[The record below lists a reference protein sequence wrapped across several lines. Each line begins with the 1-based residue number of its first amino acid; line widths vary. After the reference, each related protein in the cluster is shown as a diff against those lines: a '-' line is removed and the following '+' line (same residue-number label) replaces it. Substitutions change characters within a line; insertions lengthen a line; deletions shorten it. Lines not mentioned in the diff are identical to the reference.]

1 MPTGYTAKLMEK
13 GQTFPEFVLT
23 CARAMGACIMMR
35 DDAMDAPI
43 PERFEPSN
51 YHKKRIAEATKENAR
66 LLKMG
71 NGEKIAFGKA
81 KKAERIACYKEWL
94 ARERAE
100 MKRLSD
106 MEKAVRKWTPPTP
119 DHVGLK
125 EFMLLQIDV
134 SKHDLDYTK
143 RDLAKAKASAPMDYY
158 VAALNA
164 AARDMEYNMKNQAEE
179 VERTESRNK
188 WLQDLRSSIGV
199 RAGAGRSALPGQHER
214 TKRSSSR
221 AKRPNATVEGPAENA
236 TPQTEKGN

>member
-1 MPTGYTAKLMEK
+1 MEK

-43 PERFEPSN
+43 PERFEPSD

-71 NGEKIAFGKA
+71 NAEKIAFGKA
-81 KKAERIACYKEWL
+81 KKAERIARCKEWL

-100 MKRLSD
+100 MKRLAD

-125 EFMLLQIDV
+125 EFMLQQIDV
-134 SKHDLDYTK
+134 SKHDLDYIE

-158 VAALNA
+158 VDAVNA
-164 AARDMEYNMKNQAEE
+164 AERDMEYNVKHEAEE
-179 VERTESRNK
+179 VERAENRNK
-188 WLQDLRSSIGV
+188 WLQDLRSSIGA

-214 TKRSSSR
+214 TPRSSSR
-221 AKRPNATVEGPAENA
+221 AKRPNEKLTGGTGSAQSE
-236 TPQTEKGN
+236 TPKP